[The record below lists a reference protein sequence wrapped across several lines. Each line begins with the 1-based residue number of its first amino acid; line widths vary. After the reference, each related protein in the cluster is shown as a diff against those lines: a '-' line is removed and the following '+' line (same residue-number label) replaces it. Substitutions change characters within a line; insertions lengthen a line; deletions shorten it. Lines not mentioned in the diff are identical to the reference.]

1 MQPFVKKV
9 HAFLIKKRKTLA
21 VAESC
26 TGGLISKL
34 LTELPG
40 SSSYFSLGVVTYS
53 NKAKEKILKI
63 PGQLI
68 AKKGAVSIEVARKMA
83 SSVRSIAKT
92 DFGIGVTGIAGPGG
106 STAAKPAGT
115 VFIAIA
121 GKHKT
126 LCKKFKFS
134 GNRNAIRRK
143 AALQSL
149 KLLGNFL

>member
-83 SSVRSIAKT
+83 SSVRRISGA

-106 STAAKPAGT
+106 ATAAKPVGT

-121 GKHKT
+121 GKHET

-134 GNRNAIRRK
+134 GSRNTIRKK
-143 AALQSL
+143 AALESL
-149 KLLGNFL
+149 RLLGTFL